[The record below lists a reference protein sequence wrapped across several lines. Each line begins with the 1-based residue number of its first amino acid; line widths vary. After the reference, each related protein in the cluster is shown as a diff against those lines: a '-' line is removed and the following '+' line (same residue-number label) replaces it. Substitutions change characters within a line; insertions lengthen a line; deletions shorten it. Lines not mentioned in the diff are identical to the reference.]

1 MNRFKDRVWLER
13 DVQIIQVVRLID
25 PLRQVILDCD
35 SSTLSSFVS
44 TLLIWGTIVVF
55 GHVKELARVVFEN
68 SQVLVHD
75 VLVQE
80 VVM

>member
-1 MNRFKDRVWLER
+1 MDRLKDRVWLER
-13 DVQIIQVVRLID
+13 DVQIIQVIRFID
-25 PLRQVILDCD
+25 PLRQVILDRD
-35 SSTLSSFVS
+35 SSTLSSLVS
-44 TLLIWGTIVVF
+44 IRLTWGAIVVV
-55 GHVKELARVVFEN
+55 GHVEELARVVFEN